1 MQFALALLADAVAA
15 AENGEPAEAVNLT
28 LLAEKALEGGGG
40 VEVRDAHATARL
52 VRAGQLRVLGDVD
65 EAEATY
71 RSVIAD
77 FGGDPE
83 LELRYRVTA
92 AYANVIQLRAGFG
105 TVDEAAALAAEL
117 LALRGADPEEPIQE
131 IIAAEREGL
140 LLRWLE
146 AGRDEEAVAAAGD
159 LVAALTASALEADRV
174 RVARALLNQGL
185 ALRRLGREGEV
196 LPAFQQVVARFGG
209 EAGAAAAGAEP
220 ELAALVVRAIA
231 ECALI
236 AAARDPQGAL
246 FVADSALASYGA
258 AQADGGDG
266 DELAVELLR
275 LRVLRARFL
284 GGLGRLDE
292 ARAAYDALAAEC
304 AAAPDGFRRDLAA
317 LAQRDRAFFGI

>member
-28 LLAEKALEGGGG
+28 LLAEKALEGGEG
-40 VEVRDAHATARL
+40 VEIRDARATARL
-52 VRAGQLRVLGDVD
+52 VRAGQLRVLGEPD
-65 EAEATY
+65 EAEAAY

-83 LELRYRVTA
+83 VELRYRVTA

-105 TVDEAAALAAEL
+105 TVDEAAALVAEL

-131 IIAAEREGL
+131 LVAAEREGL

-146 AGRDEEAVAAAGD
+146 AGRDEEAVEAAG
-159 LVAALTASALEADRV
+159 ALIAALEASDRDDDRV

-196 LPAFQQVVARFGG
+196 LPAFQEIVARFGD
-209 EAGAAAAGAEP
+209 AGAAEQP

-236 AAARDPQGAL
+236 AATRDPQGAL
-246 FVADSALASYGA
+246 FVADSALASYEG
-258 AQADGGDG
+258 GGD
-266 DELAVELLR
+266 DELAAELLR

-304 AAAPDGFRRDLAA
+304 AGTSDGFRLDLAA
-317 LAQRDRAFFGI
+317 LAGRDRAFFGI